1 MNCVLPEFADA
12 CENSGSPRWRTP
24 TPETKS
30 ATRPREPGGAQFR
43 SRRKIMKTQTWLE
56 TMTVVA
62 GLACALNASAQE
74 PKLKIGDDAPKLRA
88 GKWIQGEPV
97 KELER
102 GKTYIVEFWATW
114 CGPCRVAIPHL
125 NELHEK
131 FRDQGLVVIGQD
143 VWERDESL
151 VEPFIKKMGDKMTYR
166 VALDDKS
173 DDPEGAMATTWMKAA
188 GQSGIPATFVVNKQ
202 GKIVWIGHPMSLKEQ
217 VLEEI
222 ITGRYDVAKAVAEK
236 EQEEKDRAQLMGLSR
251 KLNTHMNQQQWD
263 DAEKVIGE
271 MEKLLPA
278 DRKSGLGMMR
288 FHIHTRRGDYDAAY
302 KVMSDLSDSDPDNAM
317 MQNQLAWTIVASP
330 ELEKRDLALAEKIAE
345 RANKAA
351 KGKDPNI
358 LDTLARAQF
367 MNGKKS
373 QAIETE
379 QKAVDLADDETKAT
393 FEQFLASYKKGE
405 LPDVE

>member
-1 MNCVLPEFADA
+1 
-12 CENSGSPRWRTP
+12 
-24 TPETKS
+24 
-30 ATRPREPGGAQFR
+30 
-43 SRRKIMKTQTWLE
+43 MKTQTWLE

-151 VEPFIKKMGDKMTYR
+151 VEPFVKKMGDKMTYR

-373 QAIETE
+373 QAIATE

-393 FEQFLASYKKGE
+393 FEKFLASYKKGE